1 MTFFNKH
8 KDQSDNTYSRRL
20 NQMMHLTLQSALDIL
35 QTPHNEPKQCDKSCV
50 NIHIG
55 FKSEH
60 LEMEGLEGQM
70 VWERDFEDAVSSVSA
85 AS

>member
-1 MTFFNKH
+1 
-8 KDQSDNTYSRRL
+8 
-20 NQMMHLTLQSALDIL
+20 MMHLTLQAALDIL
-35 QTPHNEPKQCDKSCV
+35 QSPRNEAKQCDKSCV

-55 FKSEH
+55 FKAEN

-85 AS
+85 ASLGFWDGI